1 MLNKLDKEL
10 YLAIRNSNVEKA
22 EEIIEKKLENDKN
35 NTDLWISLA
44 VTELCVPLVD
54 YVKSIECIKRIFDM
68 DKNNITAII
77 LECCINYFHLGG
89 IDKKVFNK
97 LKLININNKEILSVI
112 KYIMSWYYESK
123 NVNKEKKLLK
133 ESIDLCNN
141 YVMNYER
148 LGRIYIIEGDI
159 DKGKELIKKAI
170 DNIQLIYKDDFI
182 YDFTDINEYM
192 DENVKKTHL
201 TLVNKESIEN
211 LLN

>member
-54 YVKSIECIKRIFDM
+54 YVKSIECIKIIFDM